1 MEDKMSRWGVGP
13 VFTMLSIGYGLATL
27 LISGFFNPALQITI
41 VPQGVLKL
49 VALILLVIG
58 VPFFVTSVITV
69 MRAYNAD
76 KLVTGGIFRC
86 CRHPLYA
93 SWVVFL
99 VPSIV
104 LFVGSWLAL
113 TTPVF
118 MYYILRALVKKEEV
132 YLEKVFG
139 SPYREYVESVPCIL
153 PLGCIRPKKQ
163 DK

>member
-1 MEDKMSRWGVGP
+1 MEGKMSRWGVGP
-13 VFTMLSIGYGLATL
+13 VFTLLSLGYGLTTL
-27 LISGFFNPALQITI
+27 LVSWLFRPAFQINI
-41 VPQGVLKL
+41 VPQGVLSL
-49 VALILLVIG
+49 FAVILLVMG
-58 VPFFVTSVITV
+58 VPFFVLSVVTV

-76 KLVTGGIFRC
+76 ELVTGGIFRC

-104 LFVGSWLAL
+104 LYTGSWLAL
-113 TTPVF
+113 STPVF
-118 MYYILRALVKKEEV
+118 MYYILRGLVKKEEV

-139 SPYREYVESVPCIL
+139 SAYQAYMENVPCIL
-153 PLGCIRPKKQ
+153 PLGFIMGKSR